1 MPRMLRRLLLC
12 ATLLSATLPA
22 CTPALDWREV
32 RVEGTQASALF
43 PCKPKSQSRQAAI
56 GGVPTR
62 MTLLSCEADGHT
74 FALAH
79 TDLGDPARVGPA
91 LVEMAAA
98 LPANVQAVPMR
109 AEPLAV
115 PGMTPSV
122 QARRL
127 WIEGRMPD
135 GSPVTEQAALF
146 AHGTR
151 VYQAAVLG
159 ARPGAPAQTFF
170 DSLRLGS

>member
-1 MPRMLRRLLLC
+1 MLRRLLLF
-12 ATLLSATLPA
+12 ATLLGATLPA
-22 CTPALDWREV
+22 CTPVLDWREV
-32 RVEGTQASALF
+32 RVEGGRSSALF
-43 PCKPKSQSRQAAI
+43 PCKPKSQSRQTAI

-79 TDLGDPARVGPA
+79 ADLGDPARVGPA
-91 LVEMAAA
+91 LAEMAAA
-98 LPANVQAVPMR
+98 LSANLQAVPAR
-109 AEPLAV
+109 AEPLVV
-115 PGMTPSV
+115 PGMTPSA

-127 WIEGRMPD
+127 WIEGRRPD
-135 GSPVTEQAALF
+135 GSPVAEQAALF

-159 ARPGAPAQTFF
+159 PRPGAAAQTFF
-170 DSLRLGS
+170 DSLRLGP